1 MRRPTMHGEQDLH
14 ASLLPRLDLQ
24 LGRLANHNCGRF
36 ARVEYR
42 SQRMPFDH
50 VFHDAGRYGNTAQE
64 LPGLRGG
71 SHRANGSGYAARHV
85 RTAASIEPP
94 ISDFTAEGVV
104 RDDQRN
110 ALANLGCDE
119 MQGFLFSRPVDAL
132 EATRILQDLRPSST
146 VGRLTYSTA
155 IS

>member
-1 MRRPTMHGEQDLH
+1 MQGLRDLGVGIVIDNFGTTCS
-14 ASLLPRLDLQ
+14 SLSSLQ
-24 LGRLANHNCGRF
+24 
-36 ARVEYR
+36 
-42 SQRMPFDH
+42 
-50 VFHDAGRYGNTAQE
+50 RYGITRLKIDRSYVKQIKTTGN
-64 LPGLRGG
+64 
-71 SHRANGSGYAARHV
+71 H
-85 RTAASIEPP
+85 P
-94 ISDFTAEGVV
+94 IISAIAGIAHGFDIQLTAEGVE